1 MEKVTILGCGS
12 ALPASG
18 RHPTAQVLEHNG
30 KFLLID
36 CGEGTQSRLR
46 ENKISFDKISHIF
59 ISHLHGDHYFG
70 LPGLVTTMNRKGRTK
85 PLNLFGPRGIKEILT
100 TMFKHGKS
108 WTSFDLK
115 IKEIDKEE
123 DEIYSE
129 NHLQVETFKLDHRIS
144 CNAFKFTITLNA

>member
-1 MEKVTILGCGS
+1 MRCAFGPKFIGQIQLRKFKV
-12 ALPASG
+12 
-18 RHPTAQVLEHNG
+18 HFQ
-30 KFLLID
+30 
-36 CGEGTQSRLR
+36 
-46 ENKISFDKISHIF
+46 KISHVF

-70 LPGLVTTMNRKGRTK
+70 LPGLITTMNRKGRTK

-129 NHLQVETFKLDHRIS
+129 NHLKVETFKLDHRIS
-144 CNAFKFTITLNA
+144 CNAFKFTIKYSDLYTVSSKNDQKCFLKY